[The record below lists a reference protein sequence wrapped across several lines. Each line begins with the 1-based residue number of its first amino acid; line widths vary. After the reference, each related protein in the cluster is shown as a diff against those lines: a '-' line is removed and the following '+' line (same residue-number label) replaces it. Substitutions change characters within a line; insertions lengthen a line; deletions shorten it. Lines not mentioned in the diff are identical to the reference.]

1 MVSYPDTQFL
11 CYASLA
17 HSQRGVKITAH
28 IQHVAKSQDRNQKYK
43 AGYTYLRMCILFL
56 LSEVALYVATYSY
69 TFRYSHMHA
78 TAPYSELCTPQSNTD
93 DERPRGFSEGLP
105 EEVSWKM
112 ARTEMEAT

>member
-1 MVSYPDTQFL
+1 MT
-11 CYASLA
+11 
-17 HSQRGVKITAH
+17 TAH
-28 IQHVAKSQDRNQKYK
+28 TWHVAESRDKNQKYK
-43 AGYTYLRMCILFL
+43 AGYTYLHMCILFL
-56 LSEVALYVATYSY
+56 WHEVVLYVATYSY

>member
-1 MVSYPDTQFL
+1 
-11 CYASLA
+11 
-17 HSQRGVKITAH
+17 
-28 IQHVAKSQDRNQKYK
+28 
-43 AGYTYLRMCILFL
+43 
-56 LSEVALYVATYSY
+56 
-69 TFRYSHMHA
+69 MHA